1 MDTRPQGR
9 SRLRSLARRALI
21 RLRGEEDAAARAA
34 HGLRLGR
41 DVYIGQ
47 GVYIDPGFLW
57 LISIGDDS
65 TITTGVRII
74 AHDASVKRRI
84 GYTAVA
90 RVAIGRRVYIGMGAT
105 ILPGVTVGDDAIVG
119 AASVVHEDVE
129 PGAVVAGNPARV
141 VGTTAAH
148 VARHADQLQHS
159 PVFEGEGWTRLS
171 GITAERMDV
180 MVRRLG
186 SGAGYVQ

>member
-1 MDTRPQGR
+1 MGR
-9 SRLRSLARRALI
+9 SRLRSHVRRALV
-21 RLRGEEDAAARAA
+21 RLRGEEDAATRTA
-34 HGLRLGR
+34 HGLRLGN
-41 DVYIGQ
+41 DVYIGP

-74 AHDASVKRRI
+74 AHDASVKRHI

-148 VARHADQLQHS
+148 VARHAAQLERS

-171 GITAERMDV
+171 GITAERMDL
-180 MVRRLG
+180 MVSRLG
-186 SGAGYVQ
+186 SGVGYVR

>member
-1 MDTRPQGR
+1 M
-9 SRLRSLARRALI
+9 
-21 RLRGEEDAAARAA
+21 RLRGEEDLGMRAA
-34 HGLRLGR
+34 NGLRLGA
-41 DVYIGQ
+41 DVSIGP

-57 LISIGDDS
+57 LVSIGDHS

-74 AHDASVKRRI
+74 AHDASVKRHI

-90 RVAIGRRVYIGMGAT
+90 RVVIGRRVYIGMGAT

-119 AASVVHEDVE
+119 AGSVVHDDVE
-129 PGAVVAGNPARV
+129 PGAVVAGNPARA

-148 VARHADQLQHS
+148 VARHAAQIERS

-171 GITAERMDV
+171 GITEERMDL

-186 SGAGYVQ
+186 SGTGYVR

>member
-1 MDTRPQGR
+1 VT
-9 SRLRSLARRALI
+9 
-21 RLRGEEDAAARAA
+21 RLRGEEDAAVRTA
-34 HGLRLGR
+34 HGLRLGAG
-41 DVYIGQ
+41 VYIGP

-74 AHDASVKRRI
+74 AHDASVKRHI

-90 RVAIGRRVYIGMGAT
+90 RVVIGSRVYIGMGAT

-119 AASVVHEDVE
+119 AASVVHDDVDA
-129 PGAVVAGNPARV
+129 GAVVAGNPARA

-148 VARHADQLQHS
+148 VARHTAQLERS

-171 GITAERMDV
+171 GITAERMDL
-180 MVRRLG
+180 MARRLG
-186 SGAGYVQ
+186 SGAGYVR